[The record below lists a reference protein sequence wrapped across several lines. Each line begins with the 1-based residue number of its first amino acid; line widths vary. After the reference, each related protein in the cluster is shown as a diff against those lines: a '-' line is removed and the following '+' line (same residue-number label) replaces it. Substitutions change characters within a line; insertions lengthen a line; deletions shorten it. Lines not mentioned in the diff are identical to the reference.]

1 MAMKRNIPEEYMDFD
16 YGFTGVSEDDYRK
29 KQSEADLKVSEIER
43 TTSQK
48 LRDAQLEVNKVEA
61 AKDRLESTYK
71 DKLYEVE
78 KVVMPLLVNLLKTS
92 DKEYIYWP
100 KRKDQIEK
108 QIDKVLSLLIILH
121 QPSLFINKF

>member
-16 YGFTGVSEDDYRK
+16 YGFTGVCQDDYRK

-43 TTSQK
+43 STSQK
-48 LRDAQLEVNKVEA
+48 LRDAQLKVNKVEA

-100 KRKDQIEK
+100 KRKDQIEQ
-108 QIDKVLSLLIILH
+108 QIDKVLSLTRD
-121 QPSLFINKF
+121 

>member
-29 KQSEADLKVSEIER
+29 KQNEADLKVSEIER

-100 KRKDQIEK
+100 KRKDQIEQ
-108 QIDKVLSLLIILH
+108 QIDKVLSLTRD
-121 QPSLFINKF
+121 

>member
-48 LRDAQLEVNKVEA
+48 LRDAQLEVNLIIGDKPTKRKVEA
-61 AKDRLESTYK
+61 AKDRLESNYK

-108 QIDKVLSLLIILH
+108 QIDKVLSLTRD
-121 QPSLFINKF
+121 